1 MREVH
6 AHPIHAEGPRNHWGA
21 TTMRARE
28 RVTATVAWPDG
39 RELTTPGEDVVL
51 ENLGSD
57 VGSDNRTKGPPGQ
70 CGSTP
75 GGRDDGDEDTDADQ
89 DRHGH
94 KASDEGGES
103 RILSG

>member
-1 MREVH
+1 LGCDDDEGEGEGDGDGRV
-6 AHPIHAEGPRNHWGA
+6 AGWQGVDDAGGHAEAG
-21 TTMRARE
+21 
-28 RVTATVAWPDG
+28 
-39 RELTTPGEDVVL
+39 PGEDVVL
-51 ENLGSD
+51 ENLGGD
-57 VGSDNRTKGPPGQ
+57 VGSDNRAEGPPGQ